1 MKKNLITVISSQGEN
16 NEMRL
21 HINYENNVYYK
32 GTPAT
37 DDDIYVNFHEY
48 PAVNV
53 MNEDELNNQVSELN
67 ANGFRSVSKSDYQR
81 LMN

>member
-1 MKKNLITVISSQGEN
+1 MKKNLITVIANQGEN
-16 NEMRL
+16 TEIRL

-53 MNEDELNNQVSELN
+53 MTEQELNNQVNELN
-67 ANGFRSVSKSDYQR
+67 ANGFKAVSKLEYQNK
-81 LMN
+81 MN